1 MKSCIFCDID
11 GVIFPFDEWD
21 KCLIP
26 GHKPTLLPNTQDI
39 IKQWHVEGHKIV
51 LVTGRP
57 ASMRDATIK
66 QLNDAGIVY
75 DQVIMD
81 CGSGPRYLIN
91 DVASKKGK
99 KKAIAMNVVRN
110 KGIGWYI
117 SLEKYRDDFSPE

>member
-1 MKSCIFCDID
+1 MSSFSRSCIFCDID

-26 GHKPTLLPNTQDI
+26 GHTPVLLPNSKEM
-39 IKQWHVEGHKIV
+39 IKNWHVAGHKVV

-57 ASMRDATIK
+57 TSMREATIK

-81 CGSGPRYLIN
+81 CGSGPRFLIN
-91 DVASKKGK
+91 DVESETSAR
-99 KKAIAMNVVRN
+99 KAIAVNVVRN
-110 KGIGWYI
+110 EGITKLRI
-117 SLEKYRDDFSPE
+117 LP